1 MSYPLDDLGLFL
13 DLYELTMVQGF
24 FKRNPNQEAVFDTFI
39 RKAPFSESEGYVVL
53 AGLDPLLEVLEN
65 FHFNEEAIL
74 FLKKQ
79 EMFSEEFLTFLKEFR
94 FNGTL
99 ESLPEGS
106 VIFPNEPF
114 LRVKGTLIEC
124 QLVEGVVLNFLNF
137 QSLIATKASRL
148 IWGAGAKNVL
158 EFGLRRAQGVD
169 GALSA
174 TRATIIGGAKATS
187 NVLAGKLFNIPI
199 KGTMAHS
206 WVMSFDTEREAFQ
219 TYAELYPNA
228 CTLLIDTYNTLESG
242 IKNAIPILQNLKEKD
257 YKNFGIRIDSGDLD
271 YLSKKVREELDKANL
286 KEAFITVSNDLDE
299 NIISQMISSNVPI
312 DVWGVGTKLVTG
324 GNTSSLSG
332 VFKLC
337 AMKEKNSNSW
347 QDKMKVTDNISKTS
361 QPGIKNVIR
370 FFNKNKEMIGD
381 LIFLEEEK
389 EDLIQKL
396 EKKETIKAYH
406 PFNSKTPW
414 KIQEYT
420 SFEILLNPIMKE
432 GKRLEAKK
440 ELIEIQKKTFESF
453 KQLNP
458 RYYRLVNP
466 HIYKVGLSENLF
478 KKKEYYL
485 KSYENNV
492 SHS

>member
-1 MSYPLDDLGLFL
+1 MSYSLGDLGLFL

-24 FKRNPNQEAVFDTFI
+24 FKRNPYQEAVFDTFI
-39 RKAPFSESEGYVVL
+39 RKAPFNESEGYIVL

-65 FHFNEEAIL
+65 FHFNEKDL
-74 FLKKQ
+74 SFLREQ
-79 EMFSEEFLTFLKEFR
+79 GFFEESFLTFLKNFK
-94 FNGTL
+94 FQGTI
-99 ESLPEGS
+99 ESLSEGS

-114 LRVKGTLIEC
+114 LRVKGSLIEA
-124 QLVEGVVLNFLNF
+124 QLIEGIVLNFLNF
-137 QSLIATKASRL
+137 QSLIATKSSRL
-148 IWGAGAKNVL
+148 IWGAGAKTVL
-158 EFGLRRAQGVD
+158 EFGLRRAQGID

-174 TRATIIGGAKATS
+174 TRAAIIGGAQATS
-187 NVLAGKLFNIPI
+187 NVLAGKTFNIPI

-206 WVMSFDTEREAFQ
+206 WVMSFESEKEAFQ
-219 TYAELYPNA
+219 AYADLYPNA

-242 IKNAIPILQNLKEKD
+242 IKNAIPILKNLKEKG

-299 NIISQMISSNVPI
+299 NIISQMISSQVPI
-312 DVWGVGTKLVTG
+312 DIWGVGTKLVTG
-324 GNTSSLSG
+324 GSTSSLSG

-337 AMKEKNSNSW
+337 AIKENSSHQW

-361 QPGIKNVIR
+361 QPGIKNIIR

-381 LIFLEEEK
+381 LIFLEEER
-389 EDLIQKL
+389 EDLLTKTN
-396 EKKETIKAYH
+396 KKEPIKAYH

-420 SFEILLNPIMKE
+420 SFEILLKPIMQK
-432 GKRLEAKK
+432 GKSLEPKK
-440 ELIEIQKKTFESF
+440 ELKEIQRKTFESF
-453 KQLNP
+453 EQLNP

-485 KSYENNV
+485 KSYENKV